1 MGVTKDSDS
10 PLWLP
15 PISLVVLGVSVWL
28 LSFPP
33 KVLLPDSI
41 LPFALTGQAFLLIFV
56 IRAFCYWP
64 PMVRWVGSMP
74 FVHRAMFFVLIGSM
88 IVGHFTLRNRTFY
101 PYVSWFIF
109 PGVHEIDPVT
119 CREFIAATASGKK
132 VRLLVEQ
139 LYPSIVQ
146 VYPLDDASH
155 YPPDRLELLA
165 RAMARSYSARHA
177 DDPVKRVDLVVMSVQ
192 LHPPAGESRAQ
203 PSCQLLKR
211 YEISSG
217 Q

>member
-1 MGVTKDSDS
+1 MTEDSES

-15 PISLVVLGVSVWL
+15 PLSLVVMALSIWL

-33 KVLLPDSI
+33 QLLSPYPLSPPAI
-41 LPFALTGQAFLLIFV
+41 TVQALLLIIV
-56 IRAFCYWP
+56 LRAFCYWP

-74 FVHRAMFFVLIGSM
+74 VPHRVVFGVLIGTM
-88 IVGHFTLRNRTFY
+88 ILGHYSLNSRSHY
-101 PYVSWFIF
+101 PYIAWEIF
-109 PGVHEIDPVT
+109 PKVREDNPVT
-119 CREFIAATASGKK
+119 CRELIATTASGKK

-146 VYPLDDASH
+146 VYPLDDPYH
-155 YPPDRLELLA
+155 YPPDKLELLA
-165 RAMARSYSARHA
+165 RAMAKSYSGRHA
-177 DDPVKRVDLVVMSVQ
+177 DDPIKGIDVMVMSVQ
-192 LHPPAGESRAQ
+192 LHPPAGESRDQ

-211 YEISSG
+211 YDISSG

>member
-1 MGVTKDSDS
+1 VTEVDSES
-10 PLWLP
+10 PQWAP
-15 PISLVVLGVSVWL
+15 PLSLLVLALSVWL

-33 KVLLPDSI
+33 KFLLPQAI

-64 PMVRWVGSMP
+64 SMRGWIGAMP
-74 FVHRAMFFVLIGSM
+74 VPHKVMFFALIGSM
-88 IVGHFTLRNRTFY
+88 IIGHFTLHNRTFY

-109 PGVHEIDPVT
+109 PNVREVDPVT
-119 CREFIAATASGKK
+119 CRELIATTTSGKK

-139 LYPSIVQ
+139 VYPSIVQ
-146 VYPLDDASH
+146 IYPLDDQSH
-155 YPPDRLELLA
+155 YPPDKLELLA
-165 RAMARSYSARHA
+165 RAMAKSYSLRHA
-177 DDPVKRVDLVVMSVQ
+177 NDPIKSIDVVTMAVQ
-192 LHPPAGESRAQ
+192 LHPPAGESRAE

>member
-1 MGVTKDSDS
+1 MTEDSES

-15 PISLVVLGVSVWL
+15 PLSLVVLAFTVWM

-33 KVLLPDSI
+33 SFVAKEAI

-64 PMVRWVGSMP
+64 AMTRWVASMP
-74 FVHRAMFFVLIGSM
+74 IPHRVIFFVLIGTM
-88 IVGHFTLRNRTFY
+88 IIGHYTLRNRTYF

-109 PGVHEIDPVT
+109 PGVHEVDPVT
-119 CREFIAATASGKK
+119 CRELIATTASGKK

-146 VYPLDDASH
+146 VYPLDDQTH
-155 YPPDRLELLA
+155 YPPDKLELLA
-165 RAMARSYSARHA
+165 RAMAMSYSTRHA
-177 DDPVKRVDLVVMSVQ
+177 DDPVKRIDVMVMSVQ

-211 YEISSG
+211 YDISSG